1 MGVAPKAHTTT
12 GHLGRKEPCSV
23 PQGYD
28 CKVDMIH
35 IFECKI
41 TSNFKILQ
49 IQFSLFQQMLVH
61 GYHMQKIIIA
71 FRGLSR

>member
-41 TSNFKILQ
+41 S
-49 IQFSLFQQMLVH
+49 SLTKV
-61 GYHMQKIIIA
+61 KS
-71 FRGLSR
+71 LSKHHRYLLIKW